1 MRMHLWTLRSRC
13 ADRVMATSRDNAM
26 RSGCGSLSRR
36 AHEDGG
42 MRLLPQWDGAGG
54 RQRGVSCVRPA
65 SLVEPLQPAR
75 NRGWSRR
82 YSPALNAQ
90 SHSPHFTAQRRSN
103 SCRSGVWECVLKPA
117 DRWLH
122 AIAIALSGR
131 NSMSWA
137 PIYDHSSVIFPG
149 ILRIH

>member
-1 MRMHLWTLRSRC
+1 MWCAVCAACLVNRAAPSNLKSRMGSKIFACAKRS
-13 ADRVMATSRDNAM
+13 VTF
-26 RSGCGSLSRR
+26 
-36 AHEDGG
+36 
-42 MRLLPQWDGAGG
+42 
-54 RQRGVSCVRPA
+54 VT
-65 SLVEPLQPAR
+65 
-75 NRGWSRR
+75 
-82 YSPALNAQ
+82 
-90 SHSPHFTAQRRSN
+90 FRRSATN
-103 SCRSGVWECVLKPA
+103 ILLQKWVWGCVLKPA